1 MQFRELS
8 LGTAAA
14 GGERQSMYR
23 LIPSMAQLP
32 GMHAAPTATARDV
45 AMDFRLPDAYIGNA
59 AAADRVENT
68 V

>member
-1 MQFRELS
+1 
-8 LGTAAA
+8 
-14 GGERQSMYR
+14 
-23 LIPSMAQLP
+23 MAQLP